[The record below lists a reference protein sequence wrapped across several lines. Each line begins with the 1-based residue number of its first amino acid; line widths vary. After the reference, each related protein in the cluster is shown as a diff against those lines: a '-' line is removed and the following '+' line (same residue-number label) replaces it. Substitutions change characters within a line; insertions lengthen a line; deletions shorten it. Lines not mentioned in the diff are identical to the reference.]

1 VLERLGV
8 PFAARRR
15 ATTPEEAAAAAS
27 ELGFPVVIKVD
38 GPAHKARDGGVVL
51 GVHTAEEAA
60 EEARRLGGRVLVARQ
75 VEPGAEALC
84 GMTRDPDYGPVL
96 VVGSGGVAVE
106 ELRDVTAAVAPLDPD
121 TAAELVAEA
130 GVEDA
135 GGVVAATL
143 VALSRLSL
151 AHPEIESIDVNPLVV
166 GPTGTVAVDALV
178 VLGALS

>member
-1 VLERLGV
+1 
-8 PFAARRR
+8 
-15 ATTPEEAAAAAS
+15 
-27 ELGFPVVIKVD
+27 
-38 GPAHKARDGGVVL
+38 
-51 GVHTAEEAA
+51 
-60 EEARRLGGRVLVARQ
+60 
-75 VEPGAEALC
+75 
-84 GMTRDPDYGPVL
+84 
-96 VVGSGGVAVE
+96 
-106 ELRDVTAAVAPLDPD
+106 
-121 TAAELVAEA
+121 VAEA